1 LPPVSES
8 QAEPPSA
15 QAAQPTAEQLVAE
28 LQKIK
33 VADLLVHTTSMLA
46 SLAYG
51 KLAPET
57 RDLADAQ
64 LAIESLRALVPLLP
78 EEQRG
83 SLQQVVSNLQL
94 AYADAAAG

>member
-1 LPPVSES
+1 VSES
-8 QAEPPSA
+8 QAE
-15 QAAQPTAEQLVAE
+15 PTAEQLVAE
-28 LQKIK
+28 LQKVK

-64 LAIESLRALVPLLP
+64 LAIESLRALLPLVP
-78 EEQRG
+78 EEHRG

-94 AYADAAAG
+94 AYADAATG